1 MKTSNVTR
9 RYAQAFFDVAGEEKR
24 YEDCYREL
32 ELFTSVLHENHN
44 LHELLVNPVFD
55 KDDKLKVM
63 DLVLRR
69 LDLSLLTANFIR
81 LLVKKRRISGIVDI
95 AEDYRKLM
103 DEAIGIARVQVKT
116 AFALTAELASDLQ
129 RQIESLTGKIVE
141 MQIEE
146 DRSLLGGVVVRIGD
160 KLYDGSV
167 KVQLNNMMRLLGEG
181 I

>member
-9 RYAQAFFDVAGEEKR
+9 RYAQAFFDVAGEAKR

-32 ELFTSVLHENHN
+32 ELFTSVMKENHN
-44 LHELLVNPVFD
+44 LHELLINPVFD

-63 DLVLRR
+63 DMVLRR

-81 LLVKKRRISGIVDI
+81 LLVSKRRISGIVDI
-95 AEDYRKLM
+95 LEDYRKLM

-116 AFALTAELASDLQ
+116 AFALTVELASDLQ
-129 RQIESLTGKIVE
+129 RKIESLTGKIVE

-146 DRSLLGGVVVRIGD
+146 DRTLLGGVVVRIGD

-167 KVQLNNMMRLLGEG
+167 KVQLNNMMRLLGEE

>member
-1 MKTSNVTR
+1 LKTSNVTR
-9 RYAQAFFDVAGEEKR
+9 RYAQAFFDVAGEAKR

-32 ELFTSVLHENHN
+32 ELFTSVMKENHN
-44 LHELLVNPVFD
+44 LHELLINPVFD

-63 DLVLRR
+63 DMVLRR

-81 LLVKKRRISGIVDI
+81 LLVSKRRISGIVDI
-95 AEDYRKLM
+95 LEDYRKLM

-116 AFALTAELASDLQ
+116 AFALTVELASDLQ
-129 RQIESLTGKIVE
+129 RKIESLTGKIVE

-146 DRSLLGGVVVRIGD
+146 DRTLLGGVVVRIDD

-167 KVQLNNMMRLLGEG
+167 KVQLNNMMRLLGEE

>member
-9 RYAQAFFDVAGEEKR
+9 RYAQAFFDVAGEAKR

-32 ELFTSVLHENHN
+32 ELFTSVMKENHN
-44 LHELLVNPVFD
+44 LHELLINPVFD

-63 DLVLRR
+63 DMVLRR

-81 LLVKKRRISGIVDI
+81 LLVSKRRISGIVDI
-95 AEDYRKLM
+95 LEDYRKLM

-116 AFALTAELASDLQ
+116 AFALTVELASDLQ
-129 RQIESLTGKIVE
+129 RKIESLTGKIVE

-146 DRSLLGGVVVRIGD
+146 DRTLLGGVVVRIDD

-167 KVQLNNMMRLLGEG
+167 KVQLNNMMRLLGEE